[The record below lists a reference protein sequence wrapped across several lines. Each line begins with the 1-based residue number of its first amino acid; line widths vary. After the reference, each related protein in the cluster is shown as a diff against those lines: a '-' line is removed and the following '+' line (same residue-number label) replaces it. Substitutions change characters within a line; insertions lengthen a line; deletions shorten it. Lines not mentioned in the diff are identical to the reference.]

1 MIKKQ
6 DLINLDNEDVLSPFR
21 DEFHLPENTYYFDG
35 NSLGMAPKITHEKMR
50 KVIVNEW
57 GQGVIRSWIDH
68 EWGISPQRIGNKI
81 ARLIGAEDGEVI
93 AADSTSINIFKM
105 IAAALQSNPDRQVV
119 LTEKD
124 NFPTDLYMMQ
134 GLENFTPNQI
144 SSKIVSSSDLIGS
157 LDESVAALL
166 LSEVNYKTGSIA
178 QMKEITQ
185 KAHHKG
191 IMVIWDLSHSVG
203 SIPVNLN
210 DCLVDF
216 AVGCGYK
223 FLNGG
228 PGAPAFLFAAKRH
241 HHKIEPILSGW
252 FGHADPFAFSE
263 QYTPAKDVTRLMC
276 GTPPLLG
283 LIALECGVDILLR
296 ADINLLREKAKKLG
310 SIFIDLIEEK
320 CKNLDFLLAS
330 PRDNSKRGGHVS
342 LSHPHGFALSRALV
356 ERGVVCDFRTP
367 DIVRF
372 GITPL
377 YMRYQDLYDAVEI
390 IADVA
395 KSTNWE
401 EQDATVALYT

>member
-50 KVIVNEW
+50 KVIVDEW
-57 GQGVIRSWIDH
+57 GQGLIRSWIDH
-68 EWGISPQRIGNKI
+68 EWGISPQRIGDKI
-81 ARLIGAEDGEVI
+81 ASLIGAEKGEVI
-93 AADSTSINIFKM
+93 ATDSTSINIFKL
-105 IAAALQSNPDRQVV
+105 IAAALQSNPDRQIV

-134 GLENFTPNQI
+134 GLENFSPAQI
-144 SSKIVSSSDLIGS
+144 TSKIVSSSELIDS

-178 QMKEITQ
+178 KMKAITQ
-185 KAHHKG
+185 KAHQKG
-191 IMVIWDLSHSVG
+191 ILVIWDLSHSVG

-210 DCLVDF
+210 HCKADF

-228 PGAPAFLFAAKRH
+228 PGSPAFLFAAKRH
-241 HHKIEPILSGW
+241 HHKVNPILSGW
-252 FGHADPFAFSE
+252 FGHADPFAFTE
-263 QYTPAKDVTRLMC
+263 QYEPAKDVTRFMC

-283 LIALECGVDILLR
+283 LIALECGVDVLLR
-296 ADINLLREKAKKLG
+296 ADIKLLREKAKKLG
-310 SIFIDLIEEK
+310 AVFINLMEER
-320 CKNLDFLLAS
+320 CDGLDFVLAS
-330 PRDNSKRGGHVS
+330 PRDDAQRGGHVS
-342 LSHPHGFALSRALV
+342 LTHPHGFALSRALV
-356 ERGVVCDFRTP
+356 ERGVVCDFRMP
-367 DIVRF
+367 NIVRF

-377 YMRYQDLYDAVEI
+377 YMRFQDLYDAVEI
-390 IADVA
+390 IAEVA
-395 KSTNWE
+395 GSTSWE
-401 EQDATVALYT
+401 EQDATVTLYT

>member
-1 MIKKQ
+1 
-6 DLINLDNEDVLSPFR
+6 
-21 DEFHLPENTYYFDG
+21 
-35 NSLGMAPKITHEKMR
+35 
-50 KVIVNEW
+50 
-57 GQGVIRSWIDH
+57 
-68 EWGISPQRIGNKI
+68 
-81 ARLIGAEDGEVI
+81 
-93 AADSTSINIFKM
+93 
-105 IAAALQSNPDRQVV
+105 
-119 LTEKD
+119 
-124 NFPTDLYMMQ
+124 MMQ
-134 GLENFTPNQI
+134 GLENFAPDKI
-144 SSKIVSSSDLIGS
+144 SSKIVPSSELLDS

-166 LSEVNYKTGSIA
+166 LSEVNYKTGSITK
-178 QMKEITQ
+178 MKEITQ
-185 KAHHKG
+185 KAHQKG
-191 IMVIWDLSHSVG
+191 IMVIWDLSHSAG
-203 SIPVNLN
+203 SIPINLN

-241 HHKIEPILSGW
+241 HHNIEPILSGW
-252 FGHADPFAFSE
+252 FGHIDPFAFSE
-263 QYTPAKDVTRLMC
+263 KYAPAKDVTRLMC

-320 CKNLDFLLAS
+320 CKNLEFLLAS
-330 PRDNSKRGGHVS
+330 PRDDAKRGGHVS

-356 ERGVVCDFRTP
+356 ERGVVCDFRMP

-377 YMRYQDLYDAVEI
+377 YMRYQDLYEAVDI

>member
-6 DLINLDNEDVLSPFR
+6 DLVNLDNEDILSSFR
-21 DEFHLPENTYYFDG
+21 DEFHLPKNTYYFDG
-35 NSLGMAPKITHEKMR
+35 NSLGIAPKVTHEKMH

-57 GQGVIRSWIDH
+57 GQGIIRSWIDH
-68 EWGISPQRIGNKI
+68 EWGVSPQRIGNKI

-105 IAAALQSNPDRQVV
+105 IAAALQSNPGRKVV

-134 GLENFTPNQI
+134 GLENFAPDKI
-144 SSKIVSSSDLIGS
+144 SSKIVPSSELLDS

-166 LSEVNYKTGSIA
+166 LSEVNYKTGSITK
-178 QMKEITQ
+178 MKEITQ
-185 KAHHKG
+185 KAHQKG
-191 IMVIWDLSHSVG
+191 IMVIWDLSHSAG
-203 SIPVNLN
+203 SIPINLN

-241 HHKIEPILSGW
+241 HQNIEPILSGW
-252 FGHADPFAFSE
+252 FGHIDPFAFSE
-263 QYTPAKDVTRLMC
+263 KYAPAKDVTRLMC

-330 PRDNSKRGGHVS
+330 PRDDAKRGGHVS

-356 ERGVVCDFRTP
+356 ERGVVCDFRMP

-377 YMRYQDLYDAVEI
+377 YMRYQDLYEAVDI